1 MADMSAYHIVSVHF
15 PTALWMASSLLI
27 LIRALSTGTLGQA
40 CDRALPVFLVLG
52 VVFGLLAYGIGLL
65 VWPWETVASTPMG
78 RNHML
83 TATWSLAFFTL
94 LAVIRLLH
102 GPAVWQGLTR
112 WVMLVL
118 SGVGVVL
125 VGVTGT
131 LGGHLL
137 GNYTDLS
144 RILLEL
150 GWDVYTTYYV
160 PTWTLGA
167 LAGLSLALVV
177 LGLPA
182 RPRRA
187 EPTGN

>member
-27 LIRALSTGTLGQA
+27 FLRALSDGSLGHA
-40 CDRALPVFLVLG
+40 ADRALPVFLVLG
-52 VVFGLLAYGIGLL
+52 LIFGLLAYVIGLL
-65 VWPWETVASTPMG
+65 VWPWETLASTPMG

-83 TATWSLAFFTL
+83 TATWSLAFFAL
-94 LAVIRLLH
+94 LAFLRLKH
-102 GPAVWQGLTR
+102 GPAVWQGLIR

-144 RILLEL
+144 RLLLQL

-160 PTWTLGA
+160 PTSTLA
-167 LAGLSLALVV
+167 VLAGISIVLVV
-177 LGLPA
+177 LGLA
-182 RPRRA
+182 GRRSA
-187 EPTGN
+187 SAG